1 MTTLRALLRQN
12 PNYRYTW
19 MAQVV
24 SEIGDY
30 FNNIAVFALVMEKSG
45 SGLVVTGVMLSRAI
59 PAVLA
64 GPVAGVLL
72 DRLDRRQIMIASDLA
87 RALIALAFVLTI
99 HQPRPWLLYLLSA
112 GLMFASPFFT
122 AGRAAILPTIAT
134 PDELHAANSLTQTT
148 QWATLTAGT
157 LLAGYSAAWL
167 GYHWAFVLN
176 SLSFVFSAWAIWQI
190 SVPGGFRV
198 KREAAA
204 PATRPWHEYARGPFL
219 HAQRP
224 ADDGHGDDLGG
235 LEPGRRRGA
244 DSVRAVRRAGIP
256 PRRERHRFHLGVRR
270 HRPVDRRRHR
280 AHHRPA
286 RSASPVTS
294 AR

>member
-1 MTTLRALLRQN
+1 MEQSMTTLRALLRQN

-72 DRLDRRQIMIASDLA
+72 DRLDRKRIMIASDLV
-87 RALIALAFVLTI
+87 RALIALGFVLTI
-99 HQPRPWLLYLLSA
+99 HQPRPWLLYVLSA

-167 GYHWAFVLN
+167 GYHWAFVIN

-190 SVPGGFRV
+190 AVPGGFRV

-204 PATRPWHEYARGPFL
+204 PATRPWHEYRA
-219 HAQRP
+219 
-224 ADDGHGDDLGG
+224 G
-235 LEPGRRRGA
+235 LSYMRSVPLMMGMAMISVGWSHGRRRGA
-244 DSVRAVRRAGIP
+244 DSVRAVRRAGLP
-256 PRRERHRFHLGVRR
+256 PRGERHRLHLGLRG
-270 HRPVDRRRHR
+270 HRPVDWRRDR
-280 AHHRPA
+280 AHTPA
-286 RSASPVTS
+286 GR
-294 AR
+294 